1 MALRASRTGRW
12 TDRIEDGTAWLLFTV
27 ALLAILFGCGL
38 GVRVHDQLTEQGRA
52 EARERTPAVA
62 TLLETAPTI
71 TSGYAVDASVGVTA
85 TWPDRWGT
93 PHRGIV
99 TAPQAQEAGS
109 TVPIWI
115 DRSGASVS
123 PPTSA
128 RDAFAVGVLA
138 AAVAIGACLAVLA
151 CLWEIVRR
159 VVLAHNCAAWE
170 REWREVA
177 PIWSRGEGKRG

>member
-12 TDRIEDGTAWLLFTV
+12 TDRIEDGTAWLLFTA

-71 TSGYAVDASVGVTA
+71 TSAYTVDASVGVTA

-99 TAPQAQEAGS
+99 TAPP
-109 TVPIWI
+109 VPGGGQHGPDL
-115 DRSGASVS
+115 DR
-123 PPTSA
+123 P
-128 RDAFAVGVLA
+128 VGG
-138 AAVAIGACLAVLA
+138 IGVPAD
-151 CLWEIVRR
+151 VR
-159 VVLAHNCAAWE
+159 A
-170 REWREVA
+170 
-177 PIWSRGEGKRG
+177 